1 MLSRLLQFIVI
12 GIPVEAIDKTEWAL
26 RIVPIHDRQRQMST
40 NGRRTAAEER
50 RVGESNG
57 CSNKT
62 HSQQKHIA
70 WVGRHNESESESLG
84 WHNRE
89 REKETDRGWRSS
101 HNWGPNLRARR
112 AARMNLWR
120 WLGSGFGC
128 RFGCSTAPLRLFVR
142 CRSSSATVSGNGKL
156 TKLKLEPQ
164 SQRERLRERPRAN
177 NNNQRREA
185 FLREALFE
193 LCVLAAPFP
202 PSYTHPNPL
211 INQFYL
217 GIAFLESAGHL
228 LQFR

>member
-1 MLSRLLQFIVI
+1 
-12 GIPVEAIDKTEWAL
+12 
-26 RIVPIHDRQRQMST
+26 
-40 NGRRTAAEER
+40 
-50 RVGESNG
+50 
-57 CSNKT
+57 
-62 HSQQKHIA
+62 
-70 WVGRHNESESESLG
+70 
-84 WHNRE
+84 
-89 REKETDRGWRSS
+89 
-101 HNWGPNLRARR
+101 
-112 AARMNLWR
+112 MNLWR

-202 PSYTHPNPL
+202 PVLHTPQPPL
-211 INQFYL
+211 SINFISGSRFSSLL
-217 GIAFLESAGHL
+217 GTCYSLDRNQAL
-228 LQFR
+228 LSPSTICDGSENLHIHMYICLLPYQTCVNSPFVHMYICNE